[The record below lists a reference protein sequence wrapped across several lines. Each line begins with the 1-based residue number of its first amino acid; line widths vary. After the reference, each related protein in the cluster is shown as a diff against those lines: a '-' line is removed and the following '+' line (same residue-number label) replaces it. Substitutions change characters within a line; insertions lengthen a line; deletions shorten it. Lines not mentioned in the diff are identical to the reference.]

1 MSGHP
6 SPGAVAPAAGI
17 LSGSRSTAG
26 SPAVFP
32 VLLGLPV
39 LAWQI
44 VFFAGPLLFLVVITF
59 WQVKSFRLSPAFVLD
74 NWEKVLTSTAFQRA
88 LGHTLTV
95 AGTTT
100 VLATLIALPAAYT
113 IAFRLAP
120 RLRDLAVAFLV
131 VPVFSS
137 YILRIY
143 AWQVVLSP
151 QGVINGVAGLLGLE
165 PLPLLGGGLALQVG
179 LLTLTLPI
187 AVLILTFGF
196 AGVDRTLIE
205 AAENL
210 GCRRSRVVAHVLLPA
225 IRPAIALSAT
235 TSFLLAFGDYVSPLF
250 MTGSKPPTLSIVVVD
265 TVKSGSQWPR
275 ASVVGVAMLLI
286 LIAALG
292 LGQLLSRRARF
303 GKGAH

>member
-1 MSGHP
+1 MTGSP
-6 SPGAVAPAAGI
+6 PPGAADRPGSFFI
-17 LSGSRSTAG
+17 GSRSTAG

-39 LAWQI
+39 LLWQLI
-44 VFFAGPLLFLVVITF
+44 FFAGPLVFLVVITF
-59 WQVKSFRLSPAFVLD
+59 WQVKSFRLSPAFVAD
-74 NWEKVLTSTAFQRA
+74 NWEKVLTSTAFLRA

-100 VLATLIALPAAYT
+100 VLATAIALPAAYT
-113 IAFRLAP
+113 IAFRLPP
-120 RLRDLAVAFLV
+120 RLRDFAVAFLV

-151 QGVINGVAGLLGLE
+151 QGVINGIAGLVGIE
-165 PLPLLGGGLALQVG
+165 PLPLLGGAFSLQIG

-225 IRPAIALSAT
+225 IRPAIALAAT

-275 ASVVGVAMLLI
+275 ASVVGVSMLLI
-286 LIAALG
+286 LVAVLA
-292 LGQLLSRRARF
+292 LGQLLSRRTRLRR
-303 GKGAH
+303 GGR

>member
-6 SPGAVAPAAGI
+6 PPGAAASAGGV

-39 LAWQI
+39 LLWQL
-44 VFFAGPLLFLVVITF
+44 VFFAGPLVFLVVITF
-59 WQVKSFRLSPAFVLD
+59 WQVKSFRLAPALVLD
-74 NWEKVLTSTAFQRA
+74 NWEKVLTSTAFLRA

-113 IAFRLAP
+113 IAFRLP
-120 RLRDLAVAFLV
+120 SRLRDFAVAFLI

-151 QGVINGVAGLLGLE
+151 QGVINGIAGLFGIE
-165 PLPLLGGGLALQVG
+165 PLPLLGGALALQVG

-210 GCRRSRVVAHVLLPA
+210 GCRRSRVIAHVLLPA
-225 IRPAIALSAT
+225 IRPAIALAAT
-235 TSFLLAFGDYVSPLF
+235 TSFLLAFGDYASPLF

-275 ASVVGVAMLLI
+275 ASVVGVSMLLI
-286 LIAALG
+286 LVAVLA
-292 LGQLLSRRARF
+292 LGQLLSRRARS
-303 GKGAH
+303 GKGGR